1 MNPQEDRLFFF
12 FGGVAAAMSS
22 LQVASQQPCHA
33 LPLIPRPSG
42 TPLKRERAG
51 IYGCG
56 IHGSAHLNM
65 KTRHCISGCDRV
77 VLSGLW
83 LCTSWKVWHI
93 VIVCVPQTAVG
104 VDAEVTM
111 LTFFLIEILLFS
123 LFSFDSPSFCIF
135 ALKYRLNSGAFYWK

>member
-42 TPLKRERAG
+42 TPLKGERAG

-65 KTRHCISGCDRV
+65 KTLHCISGWGGV
-77 VLSGLW
+77 VPSGL
-83 LCTSWKVWHI
+83 
-93 VIVCVPQTAVG
+93 G
-104 VDAEVTM
+104 
-111 LTFFLIEILLFS
+111 LTHCHRLRPADGGGWCLPRCQCYHSFRLKSIFLLFFP
-123 LFSFDSPSFCIF
+123 LILQDFVFLPSSI
-135 ALKYRLNSGAFYWK
+135 A